1 MELSLMTFSMLMDA
15 SMKKMD
21 AETLCQVAEQNGL
34 SSLDLMDFDLKVYGK
49 EKLMEAMKRHGIHCG
64 CLIMSTPFFSA
75 PGKVAGEIKER
86 LEIARELGT
95 DILMVFPGQ
104 ATPAD

>member
-34 SSLDLMDFDLKVYGK
+34 SSLDLMDL
-49 EKLMEAMKRHGIHCG
+49 
-64 CLIMSTPFFSA
+64 T
-75 PGKVAGEIKER
+75 
-86 LEIARELGT
+86 
-95 DILMVFPGQ
+95 
-104 ATPAD
+104 

>member
-64 CLIMSTPFFSA
+64 CLIMSTKENQGPSRLSLVHQA
-75 PGKVAGEIKER
+75 RWREKSRRGLRLPGNLER
-86 LEIARELGT
+86 T
-95 DILMVFPGQ
+95 S
-104 ATPAD
+104 